1 MVGGIYACNRSPIP
15 AFIPIALDTQY
26 LVGFYYA
33 NLRGV
38 VEQRAHE
45 EFFGPPVRFP
55 TVGSSWVP
63 TIPGTDEKAFELPV

>member
-1 MVGGIYACNRSPIP
+1 MPWAVSVRAPKSIHVDRT
-15 AFIPIALDTQY
+15 TQY